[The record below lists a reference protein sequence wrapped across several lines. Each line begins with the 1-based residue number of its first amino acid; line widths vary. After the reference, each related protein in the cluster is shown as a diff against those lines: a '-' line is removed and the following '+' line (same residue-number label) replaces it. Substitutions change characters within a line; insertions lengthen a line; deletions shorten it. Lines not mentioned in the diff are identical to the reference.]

1 MALLYGFAPGAA
13 GVGMQWGVEELAKL
27 PREDGFRLR
36 GQQVTRLETFV
47 DAAFAFAL
55 TLLVIF
61 FETLPSSFDELREAL
76 RRVPTFAL
84 CFVLLAMFWSAHNR
98 WSRRFGMEDS
108 ASTVWSLGLV
118 LVMLVYV
125 YPLRMVISSG
135 MWLVTGGYV
144 PSELTISGPTALAD
158 LQWAFIIYGVGF
170 GLMSLMI
177 LLLNRHA
184 LRSADE
190 LGLDALE
197 RHEAVT
203 EVGIQGVLVA
213 CAALSIIASFV
224 MMQVPAPHVGYALS
238 GLPMFTYP
246 LLGVIVPIYATH
258 RQRTRPSPSP

>member
-1 MALLYGFAPGAA
+1 
-13 GVGMQWGVEELAKL
+13 MQWTVEDLAKL

-61 FETLPSSFDELREAL
+61 FETLPTSYEELREAL
-76 RRVPTFAL
+76 RRVPTFVL

-98 WSRRFGMEDS
+98 WSRRFGMEDG
-108 ASTVWSLGLV
+108 AATVWSLGLV

-125 YPLRMVISSG
+125 YPLRMVVSSG
-135 MWLVTGGYV
+135 MWLVTGGFV
-144 PSELTISGPTALAD
+144 PTELMISGPTALVD
-158 LQWAFIIYGVGF
+158 LQWAFVIYGVGF
-170 GLMSLMI
+170 GLMALMI

-184 LRSADE
+184 LRRADE

-197 RHEAVT
+197 RHEAAT
-203 EVGIQGVLVA
+203 EVGIQAVLVG
-213 CAALSIIASFV
+213 CAALSIVASFV
-224 MMQVPAPHVGYALS
+224 MMQVPPRHIGYFLA

-246 LLGVIVPIYATH
+246 LLGVIVPIYATR
-258 RQRTRPSPSP
+258 RQRARPAPSP